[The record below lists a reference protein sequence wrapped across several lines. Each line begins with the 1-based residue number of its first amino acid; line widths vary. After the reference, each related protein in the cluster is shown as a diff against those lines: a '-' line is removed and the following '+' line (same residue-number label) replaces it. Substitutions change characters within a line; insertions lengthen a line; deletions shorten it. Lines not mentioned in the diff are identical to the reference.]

1 MLKRTIITAMF
12 SASVLAGSAF
22 AVHGPLFVSVNG
34 GVNFLSI
41 SDQNSKQDINT
52 GFGVG
57 GAADFNVMQ
66 HLRLGLSYD
75 YLRNSLGS
83 SGDHYDAQSVLL
95 VNATYDFGNMMH
107 NISPYIAVGLGYN
120 DLSRK
125 ISSVSGSTVTV
136 SNGGFAWRVGL
147 GANYSINE
155 HFDIGLGYRYT
166 GASIDIDKVSST
178 VTNNSV
184 IAVLSYRIALD

>member
-41 SDQNSKQDINT
+41 SDQNSKSDINT

-75 YLRNSLGS
+75 YLRNSVGS
-83 SGDHYDAQSVLL
+83 SGGFYEAQSVVL

-107 NISPYIAVGLGYN
+107 NISPRLAVGLGYN
-120 DLSRK
+120 DLSSK
-125 ISSVSGSTVTV
+125 TSGSATTVTV

-155 HFDIGLGYRYT
+155 HFDMGLGYRYT
-166 GASIDIDKVSST
+166 GASIDGANKTSNT
-178 VTNNSV
+178 LTNNSV